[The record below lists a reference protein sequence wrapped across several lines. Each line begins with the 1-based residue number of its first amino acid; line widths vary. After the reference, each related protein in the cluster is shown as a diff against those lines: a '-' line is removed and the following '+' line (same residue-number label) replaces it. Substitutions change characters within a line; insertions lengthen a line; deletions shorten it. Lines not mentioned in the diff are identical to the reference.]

1 TPADIAYVNAHG
13 TGTVQ
18 NDRAEAV
25 ALETVFGAGKGLGSA
40 TKSLIG
46 HTMGGARALEAGATI
61 LALEWGV
68 LAPTANLWEPDPAI
82 PFDCIPL
89 VARPCALVCAMSNS
103 FGFGGQ
109 NVSLIMLHPD
119 VGR

>member
-1 TPADIAYVNAHG
+1 ADIAYVNAHG

-25 ALETVFGAGKGLGSA
+25 ALETVFGAGKILVSA

-46 HTMGGARALEAGATI
+46 HTMGAAGALEAAATI
-61 LALEWGV
+61 LALGTG
-68 LAPTANLWEPDPAI
+68 LLPPTANLWEPDSAI
-82 PFDCIPL
+82 PVDCIPL
-89 VARPCALVCAMSNS
+89 VARACSLVVAMSNS

-109 NVSLIMLHPD
+109 NVSLIVLHPD
-119 VGR
+119 VIR